1 MVIDYMNA
9 FKEAMKNTTLELD
22 LDKLD
27 PDKDLSAQGVD
38 SMDTIN
44 LLFAIGDYFH
54 VDIIDSVGIEDLSTL
69 NKIIALLQNHV
80 QKTNDELA

>member
-1 MVIDYMNA
+1 MAIDYISE

-44 LLFAIGDYFH
+44 LLLAIGDYFH

-69 NKIIALLQNHV
+69 NKIIALLQKHDA
-80 QKTNDELA
+80 KGESH

>member
-1 MVIDYMNA
+1 MAINYMKA

-54 VDIIDSVGIEDLSTL
+54 VDIIDNVGIEDLSTL
-69 NKIIALLQNHV
+69 NKIIALLQKHDS
-80 QKTNDELA
+80 KEEST